1 MEASEGGSTRVPT
14 GAGSGGWGLCSFSKF
29 RVRRSKGQNQ
39 DRLMDTLSSSHHPAP
54 SSHIFWTH
62 PGQPELTLRC
72 EVAQYVGALNFPEG
86 LGKHHPILAAP
97 LPQGFNSPLSLEH
110 HRTPV
115 DWETLGTEPGTLF
128 SGSLGC
134 YPHLLSPTYIKVP
147 FGSGPVQNPFLVPG
161 GDL

>member
-1 MEASEGGSTRVPT
+1 MGTLQLLQVQSE
-14 GAGSGGWGLCSFSKF
+14 
-29 RVRRSKGQNQ
+29 
-39 DRLMDTLSSSHHPAP
+39 TLQRPKPRQTDGHPFQLPPPSP

-86 LGKHHPILAAP
+86 LGKHHPILAVP
-97 LPQGFNSPLSLEH
+97 FPQGFNSPLSLEH

-134 YPHLLSPTYIKVP
+134 YPHLLSHTHIKVS
-147 FGSGPVQNPFLVPG
+147 FGSGPCRIHSWCQVVTCESQTLSRCSHR
-161 GDL
+161 